1 MYYGNLWWN
10 YRQILFYPLANQSQ
24 VFQRSLL
31 TFIRFPHMIS
41 QMFQCWNVKEESSM
55 WNSWS
60 KLYDSVMPF
69 TYNQNEQSNDLKW
82 NLRRSQIS
90 NIHSQSLKLLSGVRR
105 EAIRAEFFKKCIFID
120 SIKRMF
126 RDSNYYASIK
136 RVMESF

>member
-1 MYYGNLWWN
+1 
-10 YRQILFYPLANQSQ
+10 
-24 VFQRSLL
+24 
-31 TFIRFPHMIS
+31 
-41 QMFQCWNVKEESSM
+41 M

-60 KLYDSVMPF
+60 ELYDSVMPF
-69 TYNQNEQSNDLKW
+69 TYNQNEQSKDLKW

-90 NIHSQSLKLLSGVRR
+90 NIHSQSLKLLSGVKR